1 MSRAAMIGLPDLE
14 PRTGDPIFGEVML
27 HIL

>member
-1 MSRAAMIGLPDLE
+1 MIGLPDVE
-14 PRTGDPIFGEVML
+14 PRTGDPIFGEVTL

>member
-1 MSRAAMIGLPDLE
+1 MIGLPDVE
-14 PRTGDPIFGEVML
+14 PRTGDPIFGEEGML

>member
-1 MSRAAMIGLPDLE
+1 MIGLPDVE

>member
-1 MSRAAMIGLPDLE
+1 MIGLPDLE

>member
-1 MSRAAMIGLPDLE
+1 MIGLPDFE
-14 PRTGDPIFGEVML
+14 PRTRDPIFGEVTL

>member
-1 MSRAAMIGLPDLE
+1 MIGLPDAD

>member
-1 MSRAAMIGLPDLE
+1 MSRATMIGLPDVE
-14 PRTGDPIFGEVML
+14 PRTGNPILGEAML

>member
-1 MSRAAMIGLPDLE
+1 MIGLPDVE
-14 PRTGDPIFGEVML
+14 PRTGDPIFGGMML

>member
-1 MSRAAMIGLPDLE
+1 MIGLPDAE
-14 PRTGDPIFGEVML
+14 PRTGDPIFGEFML